1 MVMAGQVCRPSRL
14 HATCVVQVLWAG
26 LWAIAW
32 LGRPLSFERS
42 LPVASVN
49 AGFEERF
56 LMWREAAKQHPVPNR
71 PPYIACTEAAS
82 VRAATCRRLLR
93 TWPGGPVEDFR
104 SVVGGLSG
112 FDSLEALSKAQVG
125 VRRVTLFDINRTQL
139 LYGELILELLCLAS
153 SRDAFLASLFG
164 RSERKF
170 GRVLGA
176 SNMMDF
182 LDLPVDRDIESS
194 IACQLPAKL
203 QGDYRTVFTCISAP
217 CGWPVAWPSF
227 GQREKL
233 PKRRS
238 CVASL
243 TKSQRRLGGQKN
255 EAFHINECGWLKEE
269 RSYCRLRALLMD
281 LRASGSLSFQ
291 RKNLTDMHPTDGS
304 TARRSGDKPN
314 LGPLAL
320 SHLCSQPEGLC
331 VLFISNIEGSPQF
344 LDELALKNLRQG
356 LSRGHG
362 GTLLLSTRRAEWLA
376 ELAELAGALAVG

>member
-304 TARRSGDKPN
+304 T
-314 LGPLAL
+314 
-320 SHLCSQPEGLC
+320 